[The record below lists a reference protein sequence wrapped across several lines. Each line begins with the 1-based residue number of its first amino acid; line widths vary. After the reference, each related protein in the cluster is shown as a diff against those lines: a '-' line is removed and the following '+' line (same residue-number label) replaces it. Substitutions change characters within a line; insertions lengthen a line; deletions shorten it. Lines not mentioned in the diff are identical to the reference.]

1 MCIRDRL
8 RGPERAELLRAVGS
22 RSVQAVLAVC
32 SSAGAP
38 MSAAERLASLL
49 ELYGPAQE
57 LLPRLRAGAATAA
70 ELAAVEELEGTARVL
85 ESFGCLGGV
94 NIDLSITC
102 DTEYYN
108 GLVFKGYVPGAPS
121 AVLSGGRYDSLM
133 RKLGKEEQAIGFA
146 VYLNLLERLG
156 GPEPEYDADVLLIPD
171 GETPEQLAGAVRELT
186 DSGRSVRVQPGG
198 CSGLRCRAVMK
209 MLDGRP
215 VELERND

>member
-1 MCIRDRL
+1 MCIRD
-8 RGPERAELLRAVGS
+8 S
-22 RSVQAVLAVC
+22 
-32 SSAGAP
+32 
-38 MSAAERLASLL
+38 
-49 ELYGPAQE
+49 
-57 LLPRLRAGAATAA
+57 
-70 ELAAVEELEGTARVL
+70 
-85 ESFGCLGGV
+85 
-94 NIDLSITC
+94 
-102 DTEYYN
+102 
-108 GLVFKGYVPGAPS
+108 
-121 AVLSGGRYDSLM
+121 DSLM

>member
-1 MCIRDRL
+1 M
-8 RGPERAELLRAVGS
+8 
-22 RSVQAVLAVC
+22 
-32 SSAGAP
+32 
-38 MSAAERLASLL
+38 
-49 ELYGPAQE
+49 
-57 LLPRLRAGAATAA
+57 
-70 ELAAVEELEGTARVL
+70 EELEGTARVL

-156 GPEPEYDADVLLIPD
+156 
-171 GETPEQLAGAVRELT
+171 LARSRSMMRMCCSSRT
-186 DSGRSVRVQPGG
+186 GRRRSSWPA
-198 CSGLRCRAVMK
+198 RC
-209 MLDGRP
+209 GS
-215 VELERND
+215 